1 MTSQNSR
8 WGHEKNSLF
17 KNKRPL
23 KDVWIWIKKVKS
35 SPELHCYT
43 IILDQTWSR
52 RQLDKISSAFL
63 VWSGRFSAGFPYFEI
78 KTVKKWVWKILKFC
92 AFLIPPIRKIF
103 NPDIATSIVWDLVNM
118 AYFLLRLCYNLSIR
132 TRKYNSRIL
141 FL

>member
-8 WGHEKNSLF
+8 WGHEKTLCSKTNG
-17 KNKRPL
+17 PL

-35 SPELHCYT
+35 SPELHCCT
-43 IILDQTWSR
+43 IILDQTCSR
-52 RQLDKISSAFL
+52 RQLVKIYNAPL
-63 VWSGRFSAGFPYFEI
+63 VWSGWFSAEMTLIFDKNGKNEYE
-78 KTVKKWVWKILKFC
+78 KFC

-118 AYFLLRLCYNLSIR
+118 AYFLLRLCYNLSLR